1 MKWTAI
7 VVNNEGYFSHSF
19 SFVAPHD
26 KRAAFKVAEE
36 QTSSQPRW
44 VIAIV
49 AGDHPVYSPSM
60 DA

>member
-7 VVNNEGYFSHSF
+7 VVNNEGYFRHSF
-19 SFVAPHD
+19 SFVGPHD
-26 KRAAFKVAEE
+26 KREAFKLAEE
-36 QTSSQPRW
+36 QARLQPRW

-49 AGDHPVYSPSM
+49 AGDHPVYNPSM